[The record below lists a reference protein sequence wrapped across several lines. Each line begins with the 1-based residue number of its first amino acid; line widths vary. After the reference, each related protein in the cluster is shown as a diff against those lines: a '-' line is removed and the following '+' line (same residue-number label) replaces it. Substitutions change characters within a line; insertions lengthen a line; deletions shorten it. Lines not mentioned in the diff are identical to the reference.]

1 MDLFIYSD
9 ESGVF
14 DKKNNEFYIYG
25 GLIFLSKSEKDN
37 ANRLYLNAEKT
48 IRKNNLNFRNK
59 AIEIKASVIS
69 IKDKYS
75 LYRSINKGYKF
86 GIIIN
91 QEKVLDNI
99 FNSKKDK
106 QRYLDYAYKIG
117 LKSTLTKI
125 FKKNNLS
132 MEDVENIYIFVD
144 EHTTATNGKYEL
156 KEALEQEF
164 KWGTYNSN
172 YSCYFKPIF
181 QHLKTLNV
189 NFCNSSSVPLIRS
202 SDIIANKI
210 YHSTLNKESYKLK
223 DKIFLC
229 YLP

>member
-132 MEDVENIYIFVD
+132 M
-144 EHTTATNGKYEL
+144 
-156 KEALEQEF
+156 
-164 KWGTYNSN
+164 
-172 YSCYFKPIF
+172 C
-181 QHLKTLNV
+181 
-189 NFCNSSSVPLIRS
+189 R
-202 SDIIANKI
+202 
-210 YHSTLNKESYKLK
+210 
-223 DKIFLC
+223 
-229 YLP
+229 